1 MIIIA
6 TAMVVTSKTSI
17 TCLPLTFL
25 LQLVQFYPSLEET
38 GKNCCRA
45 FATSTSELKQ
55 VRTANVLWFSQKR
68 RFSSAV
74 WFGPQLL
81 KHRKRYP
88 LDKSLKWISMGETNA
103 TIQ

>member
-17 TCLPLTFL
+17 TCVPLTFL

-45 FATSTSELKQ
+45 FATSTTELKQ
-55 VRTANVLWFSQKR
+55 VRTRMFYSSLKKDVFPTL
-68 RFSSAV
+68 SAV
-74 WFGPQLL
+74 QAPVA
-81 KHRKRYP
+81 
-88 LDKSLKWISMGETNA
+88 ETPE
-103 TIQ
+103 TLSTG